1 MQQRRWG
8 NLPHAWDGV
17 FLKLVIQIPCLNERE
32 QLADMVAD
40 LPRAVEGIDEIEVL
54 VIDDGSTD
62 GTSDVAATV
71 GVHHIVRFTQRRGP
85 LSAAYTAGIDA
96 SLRLG
101 ADVIVNTDADNPY
114 KGADIPRLV
123 APILA
128 GEADVVVGDRQTDTI
143 EHFSFVKRLLQR
155 WGSRVVRGASG
166 TDVRDA
172 TSGFRAINRRAAS
185 VLFVHN
191 RFTYTLETIIQGA
204 ARAGLRFANVPIV
217 TNPNKRAS
225 RLFKG
230 MGQYLRRNGPV
241 ILRAYGMYRPV
252 QTFFYVALFFFLV
265 GATLIGRF
273 LVYYVRDPAHTG
285 HTQSLTL
292 GVGAVVLG
300 FLVAVV
306 AMLSD
311 LLAANRR
318 LLEEV
323 LGRLRRLDSQLAADA
338 RRRNEPVE
346 GIRSTGA
353 APWRPSLPAVPRP
366 VERTGFPAP

>member
-1 MQQRRWG
+1 
-8 NLPHAWDGV
+8 
-17 FLKLVIQIPCLNERE
+17 LKLVIQIPCLNERE
-32 QLADMVAD
+32 QLAEMVAD

-62 GTSDVAATV
+62 GTSDAAAAL
-71 GVHHIVRFTQRRGP
+71 GVHHIVRFTQNRG

-96 SLRLG
+96 SLRIG
-101 ADVIVNTDADNPY
+101 ADVIVNTDADNQY

-128 GEADVVVGDRQTDTI
+128 GEADVVIGDRQTDTI
-143 EHFSFVKRLLQR
+143 EHFSFFKRLLQR
-155 WGSRVVRGASG
+155 WGSGVVRRASG
-166 TDVRDA
+166 TNVRDA
-172 TSGFRAINRRAAS
+172 TSGFRAINRRAATA
-185 VLFVHN
+185 LFVHN
-191 RFTYTLETIIQGA
+191 RFTYTLETIIQGG
-204 ARAGLRFANVPIV
+204 RGGLRFANVPIV

-225 RLFKG
+225 RLFKSI
-230 MGQYLRRNGPV
+230 GQYLRRNGPV

-292 GVGAVVLG
+292 GVGGVVLG

-323 LGRLRRLDSQLAADA
+323 LTRLRRLDAQNAADA

-353 APWRPSLPAVPRP
+353 APWRPSLPAPAPRP